1 MSNLDQL
8 AQAAYSAMIR
18 PTPAVE
24 LANALLTATTSVERG
39 RLLDQANATVR
50 DAALRYLAEPEAT
63 RERTRRLEWMRAD
76 KRRVSAL
83 KHYFRHHV
91 ADFICE
97 YGTTCDPRLISD
109 GKNPLVPFVLF
120 PKQREL
126 VQFIVDR
133 ITGKQHGLVAKG
145 RDVGATATSVATL
158 LSLCMLEGRFATGVG
173 SSTEDKI
180 DRSGVPDTIFAHA
193 DNFLAGVPVEFK
205 GEVTRLY
212 MRTNFGNGSS
222 FVGEAGNQC
231 GRGGRKAAYL
241 SDEFAFHPF
250 PAAVDAALSQNTNT
264 VLWVSTFNG
273 PAGPFYDKSLNKA
286 IPRFDIKWSD
296 RPDRD
301 QKWYD
306 EVKSRTDP
314 VIFAQ
319 EVDANPLA
327 SREGGII
334 PAEWIHAAVGLH
346 TKLGIEPTGKW
357 FAGLD
362 VADAGRDSN
371 SLSIRHGILLVDVRT
386 WSGNNSD
393 LHFTTQRAFDVID
406 DHGLPELG
414 PQGFDGLSV
423 DFDGIGSGCKG
434 AARVINDQRKEQER
448 PVIQVRGYRGSEAP
462 VHPERR
468 VAGTDRKWQDFAAN
482 RKAQSWWSLRLRFE
496 QSYRAANGM
505 PYDPDEIISIN
516 PDIKDLSRLIA
527 QLSQATAT
535 QNSVGKLVVDKLGE
549 AERSPDAGDSTVI
562 SFAPRVAPVIVTQA
576 HLERMGAST
585 DWRERYRAM

>member
-24 LANALLTATTSVERG
+24 LANALLTATTSAERG

-50 DAALRYLAEPEAT
+50 EAALRYLAEPIET

-76 KRRVSAL
+76 KRRVSVL
-83 KHYFRHHV
+83 KHYFRTHI
-91 ADFICE
+91 ADFIST
-97 YGTTCDPRLISD
+97 YGTTYDPRLIAD
-109 GKNPLVPFVLF
+109 GKNPLIPFVLF
-120 PKQREL
+120 DRQREL
-126 VQFIVDR
+126 VQFIIDR
-133 ITGKQHGLVAKG
+133 INGKQHGLVAKS
-145 RDVGATATSVATL
+145 RDTGATATCVATL
-158 LSLCMLEGRFATGVG
+158 LSLCMLEDRFAAGVG
-173 SSTEDKI
+173 SSTEDKL
-180 DRSGVPDTIFAHA
+180 DRTGVFDTVFAHG
-193 DNFLAGVPVEFK
+193 DHFLAGVPVEFK
-205 GEVTRLY
+205 GDVTQLY
-212 MRTNFGNGSS
+212 LRRNFANGSS
-222 FVGEAGNQC
+222 FVGESGNQC
-231 GRGGRKAAYL
+231 GRGGRRSAYL
-241 SDEFAFHPF
+241 MDEFAFHPF
-250 PAAVDAALSQNTNT
+250 PGAVDAALSQNTNT

-273 PAGPFYDKSLNKA
+273 PAGSFYDKSLNKA
-286 IPRFDIKWSD
+286 IPRFDLRWSD

-306 EVKSRTDP
+306 DMKARTDP

-334 PAEWIHAAVGLH
+334 PPEWIHAAVGLH

-371 SLSIRHGILLVDVRT
+371 SLAIRHGILLVDVRS

-393 LHFTTQRAFDVID
+393 LHFTTQRAFDVLD
-406 DHGLPELG
+406 ELQLPELG
-414 PQGFDGLSV
+414 SDGFDGLSV

-448 PVIQVRGYRGSEAP
+448 PVIQVRGYRGSESP
-462 VHPERR
+462 VHPMRPVPGANRR
-468 VAGTDRKWQDFAAN
+468 WEDFSAN
-482 RKAQSWWSLRLRFE
+482 RKSQSWWSLRLRFE
-496 QSYRAANGM
+496 QSYRASQGL
-505 PYDPDEIISIN
+505 PYDRDEIISIN
-516 PDIKDLSRLIA
+516 PNIKDLSRLIA

-535 QNSVGKLVVDKLGE
+535 QNSTGKLLVDKLGTD
-549 AERSPDAGDSTVI
+549 ERSPDSGDATVI
-562 SFAPRVAPVIVTQA
+562 AFAPRVSPVIVKES
-576 HLERMGAST
+576 HLARMQGHA
-585 DWRERYRAM
+585 DWRAKYREM